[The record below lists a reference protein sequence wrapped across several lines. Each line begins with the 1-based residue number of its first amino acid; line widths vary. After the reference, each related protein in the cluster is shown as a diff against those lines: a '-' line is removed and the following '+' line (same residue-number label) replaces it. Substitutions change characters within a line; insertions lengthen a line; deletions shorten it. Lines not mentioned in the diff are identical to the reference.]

1 MAEPI
6 QMQFGM
12 LSWVGTG
19 NMYYNGNVD
28 APTHRGTFG
37 GIRPIEKHC
46 KASIL
51 EVV

>member
-12 LSWVGTG
+12 LSTG

-28 APTHRGTFG
+28 APTRRGTFG

-46 KASIL
+46 KARIL
-51 EVV
+51 EVG